1 MWPWRI
7 VWRSPTT
14 IYLSDE
20 LRFSLTKR
28 PDPRG
33 AFVFSVLNQ
42 ACGFSTPRPVLPSKV
57 PLQFRLHFSAGAVVF
72 MTWQPR
78 ALYPRP
84 PESCNPSG
92 RCGGQAIRRSCAHAQ
107 SVASCAGPGNCATC
121 ITKYARQSLS
131 ALINRRPRNKGLT
144 FDISRLLSR
153 AVHAASAILSYRF
166 PVGKKLRSVGGIRAT
181 LPKGTV
187 VIA

>member
-1 MWPWRI
+1 MFRCVCSFTTPLSLCKQSANGRRI
-7 VWRSPTT
+7 
-14 IYLSDE
+14 
-20 LRFSLTKR
+20 
-28 PDPRG
+28 RG
-33 AFVFSVLNQ
+33 PNLCRHQ

-107 SVASCAGPGNCATC
+107 SAASCAGPGNCATC